1 MDLSRFIP
9 VFQEE
14 VLEQKLNVKMVASSY
29 LEGDCLVGVEVDM
42 CIPICCKVQVLEDS
56 ISRVISSFD
65 FTFCV
70 ACWAFACA
78 TCT

>member
-1 MDLSRFIP
+1 MDLSGFIP

-42 CIPICCKVQVLEDS
+42 S
-56 ISRVISSFD
+56 
-65 FTFCV
+65 V
-70 ACWAFACA
+70 AVCWAQNDHQHDNYQAPDA
-78 TCT
+78 NRHY